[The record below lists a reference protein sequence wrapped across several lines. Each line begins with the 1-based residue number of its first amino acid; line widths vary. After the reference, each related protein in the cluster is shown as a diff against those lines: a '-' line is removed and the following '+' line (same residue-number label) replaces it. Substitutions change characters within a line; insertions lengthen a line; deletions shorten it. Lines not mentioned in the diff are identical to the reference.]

1 MDRQMRLPF
10 GARRRFERSRG
21 RVQKAGQDVRQHRA
35 NTAPAWQRPV
45 GKRMLPSMAMLPDTV
60 TLTLPR
66 ALVPELPA
74 LAADL
79 VERMHELLERNTEGT
94 LANVERA
101 ELETFV
107 SIL

>member
-1 MDRQMRLPF
+1 
-10 GARRRFERSRG
+10 
-21 RVQKAGQDVRQHRA
+21 
-35 NTAPAWQRPV
+35 
-45 GKRMLPSMAMLPDTV
+45 MLPSVATLPDTV

-101 ELETFV
+101 ELETLVKMAEFAQ
-107 SIL
+107 LLALAALEPKAA